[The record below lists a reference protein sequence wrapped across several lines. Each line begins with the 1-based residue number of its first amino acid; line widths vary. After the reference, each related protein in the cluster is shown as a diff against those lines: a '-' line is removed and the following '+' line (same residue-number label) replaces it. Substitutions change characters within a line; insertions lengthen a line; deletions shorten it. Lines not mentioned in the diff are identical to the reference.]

1 MNNINEMI
9 DSYGEQKKIFDPMK
23 KSMENQSNTIKAI
36 MQENNTNCI
45 ETENFKATVT
55 ERITEGFDENKLISV
70 ISSIDP
76 DSKLDILKVKQYVDM
91 DALEDAIYR
100 GAITDENL
108 LKIGE
113 CKTTKTSYALTV
125 KPVKKGNN

>member
-23 KSMENQSNTIKAI
+23 KSIENQSNTIKAI
-36 MQENNTNCI
+36 MQENNTNYI

-55 ERITEGFDENKLISV
+55 ERITEGFDEDKLISV

-76 DSKLDILKVKQYVDM
+76 NSKLDILKVKQYVDM

-125 KPVKKGNN
+125 KPIKKEK

>member
-23 KSMENQSNTIKAI
+23 KSIENQSNTIKAI
-36 MQENNTNCI
+36 MQENNTNYI

-76 DSKLDILKVKQYVDM
+76 NNKLDILKVKQYVDM
-91 DALEDAIYR
+91 DTLEDAIYR

-113 CKTTKTSYALTV
+113 RKTTKTSYALTV
-125 KPVKKGNN
+125 KPIKKEK